1 MATMMSR
8 WVIGYPVV
16 ELPGS
21 RRTGEGLPLVAS
33 RTFDSKIVSC
43 VRCPVNQLLGPAATA
58 R

>member
-1 MATMMSR
+1 MSR